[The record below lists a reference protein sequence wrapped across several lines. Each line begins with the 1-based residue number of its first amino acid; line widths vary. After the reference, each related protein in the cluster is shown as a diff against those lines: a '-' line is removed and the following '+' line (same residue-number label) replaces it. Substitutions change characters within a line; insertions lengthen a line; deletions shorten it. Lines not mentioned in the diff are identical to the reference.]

1 MIQELLPQ
9 ADRIADPG
17 LKARG
22 DILAITESSTD
33 GPISTL
39 HRELG
44 GPAHGDG
51 GHGHAP

>member
-9 ADRIADPG
+9 AERIPSR
-17 LKARG
+17 LKAQG

-33 GPISTL
+33 GPISP

-44 GPAHGDG
+44 GPARGDRDHGD
-51 GHGHAP
+51 AP